1 MFRIRKSEF
10 HFWFS
15 FPNLS
20 PEIAAKSPQKWLKR
34 RKSPQNRRK
43 KTGSKVTQKERP
55 VPALQGTQA
64 SAQKGCQGFKPGT
77 TDEGG
82 QLPA

>member
-1 MFRIRKSEF
+1 MFRIRKYNF

-34 RKSPQNRRK
+34 RKSPQNHRKIAAKNRVEIDAK
-43 KTGSKVTQKERP
+43 KTR
-55 VPALQGTQA
+55 
-64 SAQKGCQGFKPGT
+64 
-77 TDEGG
+77 
-82 QLPA
+82 

>member
-1 MFRIRKSEF
+1 MFRIRKYNF
-10 HFWFS
+10 HLWFS

-43 KTGSKVTQKERP
+43 KTGSKLTQKDPMKAYILTRGLVP
-55 VPALQGTQA
+55 VLTI
-64 SAQKGCQGFKPGT
+64 
-77 TDEGG
+77 
-82 QLPA
+82 

>member
-20 PEIAAKSPQKWLKR
+20 PEIAAKSPQK
-34 RKSPQNRRK
+34 
-43 KTGSKVTQKERP
+43 TGSKLTQKRP
-55 VPALQGTQA
+55 
-64 SAQKGCQGFKPGT
+64 
-77 TDEGG
+77 DEGLYIDARIG
-82 QLPA
+82 SCINNLKKFIKMATTVLSASIRT